1 MLVDKVD
8 AELLDAAPKLRAVA
22 NYAIGFDNIDLE
34 AAAARDVQVG
44 HTPDVLTDA
53 TADLAFAL
61 MLAVARRI
69 VEAAAGRARR
79 EVAHVGAAG
88 LDRRRR
94 PRRDARRRRRR
105 AHRPGRGQARVG
117 ASRWRCSWSTCG
129 DDLHSALERADFVS
143 IHTPA
148 DAGHAP
154 PHRRRRA
161 GAHEAHGD
169 PRQHRARPDRR
180 PGRARCRAAARAA
193 SRAPASTSPT
203 PSRSRPSTRS
213 TRRRTCWSSPT
224 SARPPRPPAPR
235 WPTSPSTTSSRRSTA
250 SRCPT
255 RAQAVARG
263 YARRRR
269 RHRHELHAPARRRR
283 RRRRRADR
291 ASSAARR

>member
-44 HTPDVLTDA
+44 NTPDVLTDA
-53 TADLAFAL
+53 TADLAWAL

-69 VEAAAGRARR
+69 VEAAQDARDGKWRTWEPQGWIGADVHGATLAVVGAGRI
-79 EVAHVGAAG
+79 
-88 LDRRRR
+88 
-94 PRRDARRRRRR
+94 
-105 AHRPGRGQARVG
+105 GQAVAKR
-117 ASRWRCSWSTCG
+117 ASGFEMEVLMVDLG

-161 GAHEAHGD
+161 GAHEADGD

-180 PGRARCRAAARAA
+180 PGRARRRRCARAA
-193 SRAPASTSPT
+193 SPAPASTSPT
-203 PSRSRPSTRS
+203 PSRSRPTTRS
-213 TRRRTCWSSPT
+213 TRRRTCSSSPT

-235 WPTSPSTTSSRRSTA
+235 WPTAPSTTSSRRSTA

-255 RAQAVARG
+255 PCSQAVARG

-291 ASSAARR
+291 APSAARR